1 MWTCIHTWKRSSIN
15 TLWCLFGC
23 SIGDLGTI
31 WFFQNNHY
39 EINDLE
45 IMLLAMIYGLITSFT
60 IETIVLLKSMNL
72 KFAIK
77 TAFGMSI
84 ISMIAM
90 EIAMNYT
97 DFVLNGAA
105 IINLE
110 TLPLVLIAGFIVP
123 LPYNYWKLKTTGVSC
138 H

>member
-45 IMLLAMIYGLITSFT
+45 IMKRVGFSATPKNGIEKIKNISDYICESNGGDGVFREIT
-60 IETIVLLKSMNL
+60 EL
-72 KFAIK
+72 
-77 TAFGMSI
+77 I
-84 ISMIAM
+84 IS
-90 EIAMNYT
+90 
-97 DFVLNGAA
+97 F
-105 IINLE
+105 
-110 TLPLVLIAGFIVP
+110 
-123 LPYNYWKLKTTGVSC
+123 KK
-138 H
+138 